1 MNDRDIQF
9 GIASPREIPTWSLA
23 LPFIPLGLWLVL
35 HFALPEPA
43 LFYALNHS
51 GKVAPDAFWG
61 FFVFLGNGWGVF
73 ALCFPLLLFAPR
85 LIIAGAVGGAIAG
98 LLSKTLKPLIAEP
111 RPLGVLDPDT
121 FIIIGRQLKSF
132 SMPSG
137 HTLTAFAIAAGIY
150 FAIPAARRQPFWW
163 LFVLAAL
170 AGLSRVTV
178 GAHWPA
184 DVFAGAA
191 IGLFSGIMGAYVTT
205 KLPRRLYE
213 PQSWLMRQVAVM
225 GLVAIYT
232 LFTDRLDFELNR
244 PYQIVG
250 LVAIFITLTHF
261 VPISLRGQG
270 EHALHQP
277 K

>member
-1 MNDRDIQF
+1 MNLRDHQF
-9 GIASPREIPTWSLA
+9 GISSPRDIPTWSLA

-35 HFALPEPA
+35 HVALPEPT
-43 LFYALNHS
+43 LFYALNRS
-51 GKVAPDAFWG
+51 GTVAPDAFWG

-73 ALCFPLLLFAPR
+73 ALCFPLLIFAPR
-85 LIIAGAVGGAIAG
+85 LLIAGTAGGTIAG

-121 FIIIGRQLKSF
+121 FIIIGRELKSF

-137 HTLTAFAIAAGIY
+137 HTLTAFAVATGIY
-150 FAIPAARRQPFWW
+150 FAIPSARRQPFWW
-163 LFVLAAL
+163 LFVLATL

-191 IGLFSGIMGAYVTT
+191 IGLFSGIMGAYLTT
-205 KLPRRLYE
+205 KLPAHAYE
-213 PQSWLMRQVAVM
+213 PQSWLMRLAAVM
-225 GLVAIYT
+225 GMVAIYI

-250 LVAIFITLTHF
+250 LVTIFITLTHF
-261 VPISLRGQG
+261 IPMSLRSRAQ
-270 EHALHQP
+270 HALDNP